1 MLDVLRQPESLSLDK
16 IRTDG
21 GTQPR
26 AGLNEDVAQEY
37 ADAINGPNAWP
48 FPPVVVFFDG
58 DNYWLAD
65 GFHRI
70 EAARRYCH
78 REKLAPISIPCDIRQ
93 GSQRDAILY
102 SVGANAEHGLRRTN
116 ADKRRAVLRL
126 LQDAEWS
133 QWSNREIARRCKV
146 DEKTVRNLRNELTA
160 DNPQLDTASRTYT
173 TRHGTVATMNTAN
186 IGVRPEPTE
195 SNENAVPTITVPED
209 PRQLRPDW
217 FDHYAADG
225 WKLIRSWDKL
235 QAVHF
240 GRELATKPYPT
251 GYELA
256 RAMAAREWS
265 ADYFWLDGQEP
276 EAEDGHTAAAPV
288 HTERLPVHIRPSALQ
303 RAAEAIT
310 GEPADENG
318 YTVPSAAKRLAPLM
332 TSSTGEHY
340 TPSEIID
347 AVVKTIGPIDLD
359 PCSPVNGPTVPA
371 AQHYTVEDDGLAQFW
386 RGTVYMN
393 PPYGAGID
401 AWVAKLIESYRAGD
415 VTAAVALLPART
427 DTRWWQQI
435 RDYPVC
441 FVTGRIR
448 FEGAGN
454 GAPAPFPSALVYL
467 GADLPRFIQAT
478 KDLGDVWRRIDG

>member
-93 GSQRDAILY
+93 GTRRDAILY

-186 IGVRPEPTE
+186 IGAQAQAEESEKRPDLPERLPVHIRPSALRQAAESTIAPAQPSRPQPETPENLERAVLSWLNGTVSFTHPLERLEAARTDTEHRRSLLSHLRRRETHYRGDDLDTAISAVKERIINQLKTNDQIRLNDLEQSTGPDLSRPPT
-195 SNENAVPTITVPED
+195 NKDLKAPPITVPED
-209 PRQLRPDW
+209 TRKLPTDW

-265 ADYFWLDGQEP
+265 ADYFWLDGQDAHDHQEDPRPEPAKPEP
-276 EAEDGHTAAAPV
+276 ERRRDEHTAD
-288 HTERLPVHIRPSALQ
+288 T
-303 RAAEAIT
+303 
-310 GEPADENG
+310 ADESPRIIRQWMRQAISHLIMILESTPDALG
-318 YTVPSAAKRLAPLM
+318 HGHQLRQILQQLQDIERSITVS
-332 TSSTGEHY
+332 
-340 TPSEIID
+340 
-347 AVVKTIGPIDLD
+347 
-359 PCSPVNGPTVPA
+359 
-371 AQHYTVEDDGLAQFW
+371 
-386 RGTVYMN
+386 
-393 PPYGAGID
+393 
-401 AWVAKLIESYRAGD
+401 
-415 VTAAVALLPART
+415 
-427 DTRWWQQI
+427 
-435 RDYPVC
+435 
-441 FVTGRIR
+441 
-448 FEGAGN
+448 
-454 GAPAPFPSALVYL
+454 
-467 GADLPRFIQAT
+467 
-478 KDLGDVWRRIDG
+478 